1 MPGVGEVWVGV
12 CKNAIY
18 ECSWTVGWSVSSPSF
33 CCTWAWGGEL
43 EGSRGRERQRE
54 RRRGR
59 ERRRKRRKKRE
70 REGRRKKRPAMS
82 T

>member
-1 MPGVGEVWVGV
+1 MGFVRIPF
-12 CKNAIY
+12 
-18 ECSWTVGWSVSSPSF
+18 TSVHGLWARVSPAPLL

-59 ERRRKRRKKRE
+59 ERRRSRRKKKKRE
-70 REGRRKKRPAMS
+70 RKGRRKKRPAMS